1 MAHRKLWNFALEG
14 ITGFSVVPLKLATW
28 AGLLSALGAF
38 GYALVFVF
46 KTLVFGEPV
55 AGFPTLIVTILLL
68 GGLQLMSI
76 GILGEY
82 LGRLFIE
89 TKQRPLFLLD
99 YHHPSRPAASAPAEP
114 QA

>member
-1 MAHRKLWNFALEG
+1 A
-14 ITGFSVVPLKLATW
+14 
-28 AGLLSALGAF
+28 
-38 GYALVFVF
+38 YALVFVF
-46 KTLVFGEPV
+46 KTFAFGEPV

-82 LGRLFIE
+82 VGRLFIE

-99 YHHPSRPAASAPAEP
+99 YHRPSRPAAAGEP
-114 QA
+114 EAGS